1 MARVTVEDCV
11 EVVNNR
17 FNLVLMS
24 SQRARDIGAGQTP
37 FVDRDN
43 DKNTVIALR
52 EIADRLVDF
61 DELEAHIARG
71 VNRRTEAT
79 EEDDILANIQSEG
92 WLNTNQTGEITDSGG
107 SSIQEIEF
115 EAQGGAEQESEE
127 GDEAEEAAEAE
138 EAPVPTLD
146 EMDDEDIKQAAE
158 EIADVDESDAV
169 SADATEE
176 DLTDASS
183 DDASDDPSDTKAS
196 A

>member
-1 MARVTVEDCV
+1 MARVTVEDCTNV
-11 EVVNNR
+11 INNR
-17 FNLVLMS
+17 FNLVLLA

-79 EEDDILANIQSEG
+79 EEDDILATIQSEG
-92 WLNTNQTGEITDSGG
+92 WLNAGQTGEITDSAGTT
-107 SSIQEIEF
+107 IQEIEF
-115 EAQGGAEQESEE
+115 KAQEIFGQGPDEDESNEAL
-127 GDEAEEAAEAE
+127 EAEEGE

-146 EMDDEDIKQAAE
+146 EMDDEEIKAAAE
-158 EIADVDESDAV
+158 EIAG
-169 SADATEE
+169 E
-176 DLTDASS
+176 DLDDDLDLDDELSKTSS
-183 DDASDDPSDTKAS
+183 EKAS

>member
-1 MARVTVEDCV
+1 MARVTVEDCI

-17 FNLVLMS
+17 FNLVLQA

-79 EEDDILANIQSEG
+79 AEDDILANIQSEG
-92 WLNTNQTGEITDSGG
+92 WLNSGQTGEITDSGG
-107 SSIQEIEF
+107 SSIEEIEF
-115 EAQGGAEQESEE
+115 EAQAEEVKNEDEQ
-127 GDEAEEAAEAE
+127 DEALETRQAE

-146 EMDDEDIKQAAE
+146 EMDDEEIKQVAEETPDDAEEVDEAAE
-158 EIADVDESDAV
+158 EEVIAEK
-169 SADATEE
+169 
-176 DLTDASS
+176 ASE
-183 DDASDDPSDTKAS
+183 KAS

>member
-1 MARVTVEDCV
+1 MARVTVEDCI
-11 EVVNNR
+11 EVTNNR
-17 FNLVLMS
+17 FSLVLQA

-79 EEDDILANIQSEG
+79 EEDDILATIQSEG
-92 WLNTNQTGEITDSGG
+92 WLNTEQTGEITDSEG
-107 SSIQEIEF
+107 SSIEEIEF
-115 EAQGGAEQESEE
+115 EASEQTPPQEEPEE
-127 GDEAEEAAEAE
+127 GEEAAEAE

-146 EMDDEDIKQAAE
+146 DMDDEDIKQAAE
-158 EIADVDESDAV
+158 ELTDVDTDSETDDA
-169 SADATEE
+169 E
-176 DLTDASS
+176 DLE
-183 DDASDDPSDTKAS
+183 DTSGEKAS

>member
-1 MARVTVEDCV
+1 MARVTVEDCI

-17 FNLVLMS
+17 FQLVLMS

-61 DELEAHIARG
+61 EELEAHIARG

-92 WLNTNQTGEITDSGG
+92 WLNTDQTGEITDSGG
-107 SSIQEIEF
+107 SSIEEIEF
-115 EAQGGAEQESEE
+115 QAAEDQKAANEE
-127 GDEAEEAAEAE
+127 GDEASEAAEGE
-138 EAPVPTLD
+138 DAPVPTLD
-146 EMDDEDIKQAAE
+146 EMDDEEIKQAAE
-158 EIADVDESDAV
+158 EIPDVDEDTSIEEGEEL
-169 SADATEE
+169 TE
-176 DLTDASS
+176 SS
-183 DDASDDPSDTKAS
+183 SEKAS